1 MKSLWKLFS
10 LIEIIIRN
18 PLEFCDRF
26 DAFLTIRWEKWFS
39 KRASY
44 PIISAAEAIA
54 QIIGP
59 FRDRISMQDEIQ
71 VVEVLKREVLKRME
85 LLKANAPFTTAH
97 NADFSLAK
105 LCYLVCRFM
114 QPEIVVE
121 TGVAYGVTT
130 TFILK
135 ALQLNDKGIL
145 HSVDL
150 PPLGRDTDKFVGFL
164 VPKELKD
171 RWVLHRGA
179 SKRILPRLL
188 PQLKEV
194 DIFIHD
200 SLHTYWNIK
209 LELQLV
215 TPYLSHFAVVIADD
229 IQNNTAFQEWV
240 SKSKPI
246 MWLTFKQEKKD
257 SVAGVAI
264 FR

>member
-1 MKSLWKLFS
+1 MKSLRKLFL
-10 LIEIIIRN
+10 LIEVALRN
-18 PLEFCDRF
+18 PLEFFDRF
-26 DAFLTIRWEKWFS
+26 EAFLTIRWEKGLV

-54 QIIGP
+54 QIIKLFG
-59 FRDRISMQDEIQ
+59 DRKLSMLDEVKAIE
-71 VVEVLKREVLKRME
+71 VEVLERME
-85 LLKANAPFTTAH
+85 LLTNAPFTTAH
-97 NADFSLAK
+97 NSDFSLAK

-135 ALQLNDKGIL
+135 ALQLNGKGML

-150 PPLGRDTDKFVGFL
+150 PPLGRDTDKFIGFL
-164 VPKELKD
+164 VPNELKD

-179 SKRILPRLL
+179 SKRVLPKLL
-188 PQLKEV
+188 PQLKKV

-209 LELQLV
+209 RELQLV
-215 TPYLSHFAVVIADD
+215 TPYLSPFAVIIADD
-229 IQNNTAFQEWV
+229 IQNNTAFYEWV

-246 MWLTFKQEKKD
+246 MWLTFKQEKKIPLQEYLYFAKD
-257 SVAGVAI
+257 
-264 FR
+264 